1 MTTMQLIANFVWLVL
16 QLIANS
22 IWDFMQLIANFI
34 KLGVPLK
41 ESLVFALKRK
51 REGSRSILLLYTG
64 IEIHTVEGLIDL
76 PDGALERVVLL
87 NAKKRGVTKLLL
99 QHIDFL
105 HSVLV
110 GGVKGLL
117 AYSIAEKYDF
127 ILCFARF
134 TLPLPALSIC
144 LLMDAYFRICST
156 LATSTGRCMWIVIRP
171 FRGGKE
177 RCAKLSISFIR
188 TGRFLLTKDNR

>member
-1 MTTMQLIANFVWLVL
+1 
-16 QLIANS
+16 
-22 IWDFMQLIANFI
+22 MQLIANFI

-51 REGSRSILLLYTG
+51 REGSRSNLLLYTG

-87 NAKKRGVTKLLL
+87 VAKKRGVTKLLL

-134 TLPLPALSIC
+134 TLRFASVEYMFAYGCLFQNLQHISNIDRQMYVNSYQTISRRKRKVCKIKHFFHPYRSI
-144 LLMDAYFRICST
+144 
-156 LATSTGRCMWIVIRP
+156 P
-171 FRGGKE
+171 FDQG
-177 RCAKLSISFIR
+177 
-188 TGRFLLTKDNR
+188 

>member
-1 MTTMQLIANFVWLVL
+1 MAPGEEIEQHGCF
-16 QLIANS
+16 
-22 IWDFMQLIANFI
+22 FF
-34 KLGVPLK
+34 
-41 ESLVFALKRK
+41 
-51 REGSRSILLLYTG
+51 YTG
-64 IEIHTVEGLIDL
+64 IEVHTAEGLIDL
-76 PDGALERVVLL
+76 PNGALERVVLL
-87 NAKKRGVTKLLL
+87 IAEERGVAELLF

-105 HSVLV
+105 HSLLV

-156 LATSTGRCMWIVIRP
+156 LATSTGRCM
-171 FRGGKE
+171 
-177 RCAKLSISFIR
+177 
-188 TGRFLLTKDNR
+188 

>member
-1 MTTMQLIANFVWLVL
+1 MHLIANFIWTVL

-22 IWDFMQLIANFI
+22 IWELMHLIANFI
-34 KLGVPLK
+34 KQGVPLK

-51 REGSRSILLLYTG
+51 REGSRSSLLL
-64 IEIHTVEGLIDL
+64 E
-76 PDGALERVVLL
+76 
-87 NAKKRGVTKLLL
+87 NC
-99 QHIDFL
+99 
-105 HSVLV
+105 
-110 GGVKGLL
+110 

-171 FRGGKE
+171 FRGGEVIWVSQIKTYKIE
-177 RCAKLSISFIR
+177 IPRNRCGRVEFLLYFWSNPLTPLPIR
-188 TGRFLLTKDNR
+188 TARSGWAFFI

>member
-1 MTTMQLIANFVWLVL
+1 
-16 QLIANS
+16 
-22 IWDFMQLIANFI
+22 MQLIANFI

-51 REGSRSILLLYTG
+51 REGSRSNLLLYTG
-64 IEIHTVEGLIDL
+64 IEVHTVEGLIDL

-87 NAKKRGVTKLLL
+87 VAKKRGVTKLLL

-134 TLPLPALSIC
+134 TLPFNKVGCTREYKTKL
-144 LLMDAYFRICST
+144 RICFDIPLICT
-156 LATSTGRCMWIVIRP
+156 TFAAVECVFAYRCLFP
-171 FRGGKE
+171 Y
-177 RCAKLSISFIR
+177 
-188 TGRFLLTKDNR
+188 LTKVKLDCTRKRKQVFFSLVSTSFAVHLQHAHADGLLNNG

>member
-1 MTTMQLIANFVWLVL
+1 MIVATHPLASCPPSGQSRTCLQRRSYGGDEGTVSDAFDAVSEAMVL
-16 QLIANS
+16 GDEIEQH
-22 IWDFMQLIANFI
+22 
-34 KLGVPLK
+34 
-41 ESLVFALKRK
+41 
-51 REGSRSILLLYTG
+51 GSLLLYTG
-64 IEIHTVEGLIDL
+64 IEVHTAEGLIDL

-87 NAKKRGVTKLLL
+87 VAEERGVTKLLF

-134 TLPLPALSIC
+134 TLPLPTLSIC
-144 LLMDAYFRICST
+144 LL
-156 LATSTGRCMWIVIRP
+156 
-171 FRGGKE
+171 
-177 RCAKLSISFIR
+177 ISEFAAH
-188 TGRFLLTKDNR
+188 